1 MEQEPNSNMNIKI
14 DKEAKWEQVSKRI
27 EKTTD
32 RLELKI
38 DPGIIETVVALNA
51 LEINTSQSC
60 EGHMDALGGPWID
73 IAPVQTD
80 DLREIKRQIDI
91 LNEKIELVEKEN
103 SESGKIDELY
113 AEHHRLRKIES
124 GYMLREIKKIVDLL
138 SE

>member
-60 EGHMDALGGPWID
+60 
-73 IAPVQTD
+73 
-80 DLREIKRQIDI
+80 
-91 LNEKIELVEKEN
+91 
-103 SESGKIDELY
+103 
-113 AEHHRLRKIES
+113 
-124 GYMLREIKKIVDLL
+124 
-138 SE
+138 